1 MKQSSKQNTIKTT
14 KPVASD
20 RAGFLTSTVQ
30 DTTGWSGDHDDNK
43 VEGNFMALATDA
55 STTIT
60 DCDTNY
66 PDLWANAPTA
76 WRSGSD
82 LVIPS
87 QGNAENIET
96 TATLNWTAG
105 TNVGSIDS
113 SSVVDVVKAGRL
125 VTVSGT
131 VNVDLTST
139 GSFSFNCPTSD
150 LPFALEDHRVTGAF
164 VRTTNPTTTN
174 TGDIA
179 PSAASTTINFRGTAT
194 VNTDQPYC
202 FMFYYH
208 TTDADVNTT
217 DSTPV
222 IQLVDNIAAGALG
235 LPAAT
240 ADEAGTVESYEV
252 FEDDTNGSL
261 TLNNTT
267 GFAAIKIVKIGSVCH
282 WRVRY
287 RLVKATSTGSLEIR
301 GIPTQILPSLD
312 YTCPT
317 FTHLRT
323 GGATGKTATNAYLR
337 FNGRMQIFS
346 SHTTANFGVGDGA
359 DSGLGVDADG
369 DWINLTVVL
378 DD

>member
-235 LPAAT
+235 LPPASAT
-240 ADEAGTVESYEV
+240 EAGTVTPEDQTFSGKKTFTETTTGNIFESYSSKTV
-252 FEDDTNGSL
+252 LSSSSPTLVANGVV
-261 TLNNTT
+261 NNLSGMYMVTISRSNT
-267 GFAAIKIVKIGSVCH
+267 GGSYSAMSNAFINITSSGSAVLSHVRQDPDCTITASGGSVFAQAGAP
-282 WRVRY
+282 Y
-287 RLVKATSTGSLEIR
+287 NGQTYKATFVCLM
-301 GIPTQILPSLD
+301 
-312 YTCPT
+312 
-317 FTHLRT
+317 
-323 GGATGKTATNAYLR
+323 R
-337 FNGRMQIFS
+337 FE
-346 SHTTANFGVGDGA
+346 
-359 DSGLGVDADG
+359 
-369 DWINLTVVL
+369 
-378 DD
+378 